1 MGSPIVELIS
11 ALRHPEVR
19 LVAPCPGWLRF
30 PVFSGI
36 HIGSSLG
43 VALRSSLSSPPSPSP
58 MSSPAPEDSVPSTP
72 PIQDGDAPLRPPA
85 LLNLTPL
92 GSSTRGSLTPS
103 ANAPLVPETEK
114 VYGNGNGLEEDA
126 IRQPERRKSL
136 FQRPIFLFAVAAAC
150 VVVVLAVILPVYFTV
165 IKPKDKTSSS
175 GGGNPNSNSTNGNP
189 NSPKGLTTGGDG
201 STITMDNGTQFTY
214 RNPFGGF
221 CTRISFS

>member
-1 MGSPIVELIS
+1 
-11 ALRHPEVR
+11 
-19 LVAPCPGWLRF
+19 
-30 PVFSGI
+30 
-36 HIGSSLG
+36 
-43 VALRSSLSSPPSPSP
+43 

-103 ANAPLVPETEK
+103 ANAPLVAETEK

-189 NSPKGLTTGGDG
+189 NSLKGLTTGGDG